1 MSSLYRLRAIT
12 RPHNLSPHRSLTRL
26 SLTQPHPFRPSPISP
41 AQTNLS
47 PPQQSYSTTTT
58 SPENTQP
65 QHQHRQQNNHHDQNQ
80 QSQNEPTPPFPPLH
94 PLRLLLSYLK
104 LLALAH
110 LIWNNLLSLAPA
122 QGPSMLATYP
132 ITGTWHLTSR
142 LSRLGRNLSIGDIVT
157 FTLPDRP
164 SAIGVKR
171 VIGLPGD
178 YVLIGTPGPAAD
190 DALMLQVSPN
200 PFNSNRP
207 PHPLFS
213 YFSPSHI
220 PQTCPLNHNID
231 IILVEYNLPTQTTGP
246 RRPRLPSRRQPP
258 SLKRLP
264 HLRPRPPRPHKRQG
278 HRLNGTLL
286 HKRPFCQ
293 FRVGQEPNEKD

>member
-12 RPHNLSPHRSLTRL
+12 RPHNLSPRRPLTRL
-26 SLTQPHPFRPSPISP
+26 SLTQPHPFRPSPTSP

-47 PPQQSYSTTTT
+47 PPQKSYSTATT

-142 LSRLGRNLSIGDIVT
+142 LSRLGRNLSVGDIVT

-190 DALMLQVSPN
+190 DALMLQVPEG
-200 PFNSNRP
+200 
-207 PHPLFS
+207 HV
-213 YFSPSHI
+213 Y
-220 PQTCPLNHNID
+220 
-231 IILVEYNLPTQTTGP
+231 LVGDNLPASNDSRIFGP
-246 RRPRLPSRRQPP
+246 VPLGLIRGKVIASMEPSFTRGPFANFEWVRNPMKKTEPP
-258 SLKRLP
+258 TREEVLAARDL
-264 HLRPRPPRPHKRQG
+264 
-278 HRLNGTLL
+278 
-286 HKRPFCQ
+286 
-293 FRVGQEPNEKD
+293 E